1 MGERQFVY
9 IFLISSLLFEWSC
22 TNQSSVLSNADD
34 IEAQPLSFSGL
45 DPFFTQISHVN
56 DDTLFFVDKTGGTLS
71 KFSLI
76 DQSLSQLELK
86 LVGDF
91 RPSKMHYISA
101 DSILFYDGAR
111 LLLYRDGGADQQVF
125 SLFEGLAELEGEV
138 YAEYPY
144 ERIAS
149 SLVYLPDQKSV
160 LFYFAKA
167 DAAKKRIFASY
178 SLETKT
184 WTSLPVFHPA
194 EFDGVALDYTTFPS
208 VAVGQSGFA
217 FVYSISP
224 TVSTHAF
231 DTGEQREVPISSFE
245 GKQSAEPQTMRDSW
259 DQAYFQNWV
268 LTSPNYLKLLYD
280 PYRQVYYRISQ
291 EALGKDSPAGEDHY
305 TFLLRNRQL
314 FLTVLN
320 EKLEVLGNYPLEK
333 GKYDPSHSF
342 VFSQGLW
349 IPYAAELM
357 EKEVVLGDVISLEQ

>member
-22 TNQSSVLSNADD
+22 TNQGSVLSNTDD

-45 DPFFTQISHVN
+45 DPFSTRISHVA
-56 DDTLFFVDKTGGTLS
+56 DDTLFFVDEAGGSLS
-71 KFSLI
+71 KFSLM
-76 DQSLSQLELK
+76 DQSLSQVELK

-91 RPSKMHYISA
+91 RPSMLHYISA

-111 LLLYRDGGADQQVF
+111 LLLYRDGGADQQTF
-125 SLFEGLAELEGEV
+125 SLFEGLSELEEEV

-144 ERIAS
+144 ERIAN
-149 SLVYLPDQKSV
+149 SLVYLPNQKSV

-167 DAAKKRIFASY
+167 DASKKRIFAGY
-178 SLETKT
+178 SLETKS
-184 WTSLPVFHPA
+184 WTSFPVYHPG
-194 EFDGVALDYTTFPS
+194 EFDGVALDNTTFPS

-217 FVYSISP
+217 FIYSISP
-224 TVSTHAF
+224 TISSYSFETA
-231 DTGEQREVPISSFE
+231 EQLEFPISSFE

-280 PYRQVYYRISQ
+280 PYRKVYYRVSQ
-291 EALGKDSPAGEDHY
+291 EALEKEVPLGEDYY

-314 FLTVLN
+314 YLTVLN

-333 GKYDPSHSF
+333 GKYDPSNAF

-349 IPYAAELM
+349 IPYASELM
-357 EKEVVLGDVISLEQ
+357 EKEAVSGEVFSLEQ

>member
-1 MGERQFVY
+1 MRSILTFLLL
-9 IFLISSLLFEWSC
+9 FTLISCNPKVDKARLTGSLQV
-22 TNQSSVLSNADD
+22 QS
-34 IEAQPLSFSGL
+34 ISFPSL
-45 DPFFTQISHVN
+45 DPFSTRISHVKEDN
-56 DDTLFFVDKTGGTLS
+56 LIFLDNTEGMLS

-76 DQSLSQLELK
+76 DQSLSQVELK

-111 LLLYRDGGADQQVF
+111 LLLYLDAGGDQQVF
-125 SLFEGLAELEGEV
+125 PLFEGLAELEGAV
-138 YAEYPY
+138 YTEYPY
-144 ERIAS
+144 ERIAN

-167 DAAKKRIFASY
+167 DAAKKRVFATY

-184 WTSLPVFHPA
+184 WTSLPVYHPA

-217 FVYSISP
+217 FIYSISP
-224 TVSTHAF
+224 TVSTYDF
-231 DTGEQREVPISSFE
+231 NSGEQREVPISSFK
-245 GKQSAEPQTMRDSW
+245 GKQSAEPQTRRDSW

-268 LTSPNYLKLLYD
+268 LTSPKYLKLLYD
-280 PYRQVYYRISQ
+280 PYRQVYFRISQ
-291 EALGKDSPAGEDHY
+291 EALEKDSPAGEDHY

-314 FLTVLN
+314 YLTVLN
-320 EKLEVLGNYPLEK
+320 EELEVLGNYSLEK
-333 GKYDPSHSF
+333 GKYDPSHAF

-349 IPYAAELM
+349 IPYALELM
-357 EKEVVLGDVISLEQ
+357 KKEAVSGDVISLEK

>member
-1 MGERQFVY
+1 MSTSLKAE
-9 IFLISSLLFEWSC
+9 LITF
-22 TNQSSVLSNADD
+22 
-34 IEAQPLSFSGL
+34 PLL
-45 DPFFTQISHVN
+45 DPFSTGISHVA
-56 DDTLFFVDKTGGTLS
+56 DDTLVFVEESGGTLS

-76 DQSLSQLELK
+76 DQSLSQVELK

-111 LLLYRDGGADQQVF
+111 LLLYRDGGADQQTF
-125 SLFEGLAELEGEV
+125 SLFEGLSELEGEV

-144 ERIAS
+144 ERIAN

-167 DAAKKRIFASY
+167 DAAKKRVFASY

-184 WTSLPVFHPA
+184 WTSLAVYHPA

-224 TVSTHAF
+224 TVSTYDF
-231 DTGEQREVPISSFE
+231 NSGEQRDVPISSFE

-291 EALGKDSPAGEDHY
+291 EALGKEVPLGEDYY

-314 FLTVLN
+314 YLTVLN

-333 GKYDPSHSF
+333 AKYDPSHAF

-349 IPYAAELM
+349 IPYAPELM
-357 EKEVVLGDVISLEQ
+357 EKEAVSGDVISLEE

>member
-1 MGERQFVY
+1 MRSILTFLLL
-9 IFLISSLLFEWSC
+9 FTLISCNPKVDKARLTGSLQV
-22 TNQSSVLSNADD
+22 QS
-34 IEAQPLSFSGL
+34 ISFPNL
-45 DPFFTQISHVN
+45 DPFSTRISHVKE
-56 DDTLFFVDKTGGTLS
+56 DTLFFLDKTGGTLS

-76 DQSLSQLELK
+76 DQSLSQVELK

-91 RPSKMHYISA
+91 WPSKMHYISV
-101 DSILFYDGAR
+101 DSILFFDGAR
-111 LLLYRDGGADQQVF
+111 LLLYRDRGADQQTF
-125 SLFEGLAELEGEV
+125 SIFEGLSELEGAV

-144 ERIAS
+144 EPIAS
-149 SLVYLPDQKSV
+149 SLVYLPNQKSV

-184 WTSLPVFHPA
+184 WTSLSVYHPA

-208 VAVGQSGFA
+208 VAVEQSGFV
-217 FVYSISP
+217 FIYSISP
-224 TVSTHAF
+224 TISSYSFETA
-231 DTGEQREVPISSFE
+231 EQREVPISSFE

-291 EALGKDSPAGEDHY
+291 EALGKEAPVGEDHY

-314 FLTVLN
+314 YLTVLN
-320 EKLEVLGNYPLEK
+320 EKLEVLGNYSLEK
-333 GKYDPSHSF
+333 GKYDPSHAF

-349 IPYAAELM
+349 IPDAPELM
-357 EKEVVLGDVISLEQ
+357 EKEAVSGDVISLGE